1 MIKALIVLFSLSL
14 SFASD
19 FSADKWKQLFEQFQK
34 NYPTFSIQ
42 DIKQMQSMIQSGDYD
57 ASARDMEE
65 FLGEWFVEDET
76 IEIYVTVDS
85 DQSVPN
91 MLALSAMV
99 EAEGAITATGSDFE
113 EELTSS
119 KPTTANN

>member
-1 MIKALIVLFSLSL
+1 MIKTLVVLFSLSI

-65 FLGEWFVEDET
+65 FLGEWYREDET

-91 MLALSAMV
+91 MLALAAME

-113 EELTSS
+113 EELTYILDEE
-119 KPTTANN
+119 AI

>member
-1 MIKALIVLFSLSL
+1 MIKTLVVLFSLSI

-57 ASARDMEE
+57 ASARGMEE
-65 FLGEWFVEDET
+65 FLGEWFMEDET

-85 DQSVPN
+85 DQSTNDSVF
-91 MLALSAMV
+91 LFS
-99 EAEGAITATGSDFE
+99 TGKVKHGKIYNVLDPKLQDFE
-113 EELTSS
+113 KALH
-119 KPTTANN
+119 KLC

>member
-1 MIKALIVLFSLSL
+1 MIKTLVVLFSLSI

-34 NYPTFSIQ
+34 NYPTFSTQ

-65 FLGEWFVEDET
+65 FLGEWYREDET
-76 IEIYVTVDS
+76 VEFYITVDS

-91 MLALSAMV
+91 MMALSGME
-99 EAEGAITATGSDFE
+99 EAEGVINAPMME
-113 EELTSS
+113 ME
-119 KPTTANN
+119 